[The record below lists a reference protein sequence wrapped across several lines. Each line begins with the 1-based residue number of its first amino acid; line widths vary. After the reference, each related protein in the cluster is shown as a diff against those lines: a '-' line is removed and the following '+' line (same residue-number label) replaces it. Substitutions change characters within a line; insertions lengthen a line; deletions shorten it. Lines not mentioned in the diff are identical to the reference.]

1 MRCGG
6 GGMITINDWMQIKPK
21 RVRFIELDVCN
32 NSRVENEIVR
42 DETTEQECVE
52 IINKY
57 AQRNFYMIE
66 ILNIENELYYH
77 VYFKDNA
84 TVKYS

>member
-1 MRCGG
+1 
-6 GGMITINDWMQIKPK
+6 MITINDWMQIKPK

-32 NSRVENEIVR
+32 NSRVEDEIVR

-57 AQRNFYMIE
+57 AERNIYMIE

-77 VYFKDNA
+77 VYYKDNTA
-84 TVKYS
+84 VKYE

>member
-1 MRCGG
+1 
-6 GGMITINDWMQIKPK
+6 MITINDWLQIKPK

-57 AQRNFYMIE
+57 AERNFYMIE

-77 VYFKDNA
+77 VYFKDNG
-84 TVKYS
+84 VIKYD

>member
-1 MRCGG
+1 
-6 GGMITINDWMQIKPK
+6 MITINDWLQIKPK

-57 AQRNFYMIE
+57 AERNIYMIE

-77 VYFKDNA
+77 VYFKDNG
-84 TVKYS
+84 TVKYE

>member
-1 MRCGG
+1 
-6 GGMITINDWMQIKPK
+6 MITINDWMQIKPK
-21 RVRFIELDVCN
+21 RIRFIELDVCN
-32 NSRVENEIVR
+32 NSRVESEIVR

-57 AQRNFYMIE
+57 AERNFYMIE

-77 VYFKDNA
+77 VYYKNNRVIEFD
-84 TVKYS
+84 

>member
-1 MRCGG
+1 
-6 GGMITINDWMQIKPK
+6 MITINDWLQIKPK

-32 NSRVENEIVR
+32 NSRVEDEIVR

-57 AQRNFYMIE
+57 AERNIYMIE

-77 VYFKDNA
+77 VYYKDNA
-84 TVKYS
+84 IVKYE

>member
-1 MRCGG
+1 
-6 GGMITINDWMQIKPK
+6 MITINDWMQIKPK
-21 RVRFIELDVCN
+21 RIRFIELDVCN
-32 NSRVENEIVR
+32 NSRVESEIVR

-57 AQRNFYMIE
+57 AERNFYMIE

-77 VYFKDNA
+77 VYYKNNGVIEFD
-84 TVKYS
+84 

>member
-1 MRCGG
+1 
-6 GGMITINDWMQIKPK
+6 MITINDWLQIKPK

-32 NSRVENEIVR
+32 NSMVEDEIVR

-57 AQRNFYMIE
+57 AERNFYMIE

-77 VYFKDNA
+77 VYYKDNA
-84 TVKYS
+84 IVKYE

>member
-1 MRCGG
+1 MWSGG
-6 GGMITINDWMQIKPK
+6 KGMITINDWMQIKPK
-21 RVRFIELDVCN
+21 RIRFIELDVCN

-77 VYFKDNA
+77 VYYKDNGA
-84 TVKYS
+84 VKYS

>member
-1 MRCGG
+1 
-6 GGMITINDWMQIKPK
+6 MITINDWMQIKPK

-32 NSRVENEIVR
+32 NSRVEDEIVR

-57 AQRNFYMIE
+57 AERNIYMIE
-66 ILNIENELYYH
+66 ILNIKDELYYH
-77 VYFKDNA
+77 VYYKDNG
-84 TVKYS
+84 TVKYE

>member
-1 MRCGG
+1 
-6 GGMITINDWMQIKPK
+6 MITINDWMQIKPK

-84 TVKYS
+84 TVNIAK

>member
-1 MRCGG
+1 
-6 GGMITINDWMQIKPK
+6 MITINDWMQIKPK
-21 RVRFIELDVCN
+21 RIRFIELDVCN
-32 NSRVENEIVR
+32 NSRVESEIVR

-57 AQRNFYMIE
+57 AERNFYMIE

-77 VYFKDNA
+77 VYFKDNG
-84 TVKYS
+84 VIKYD

>member
-1 MRCGG
+1 
-6 GGMITINDWMQIKPK
+6 MITINDWLQIKPK

-32 NSRVENEIVR
+32 NSRVEDEIVR

-57 AQRNFYMIE
+57 AERNFYMIE

-77 VYFKDNA
+77 VYYKDNA
-84 TVKYS
+84 IVKYE

>member
-1 MRCGG
+1 
-6 GGMITINDWMQIKPK
+6 MITINDWMQIKPK

-57 AQRNFYMIE
+57 AERNFYMIE

-77 VYFKDNA
+77 VYYKDNG
-84 TVKYS
+84 VIKYD

>member
-1 MRCGG
+1 
-6 GGMITINDWMQIKPK
+6 MITINDWMQIKPK

-32 NSRVENEIVR
+32 NSRVESEIVR
-42 DETTEQECVE
+42 DETTEQECIE

-57 AQRNFYMIE
+57 KERNFYMIE

-77 VYFKDNA
+77 VYYKNNGIIEFD
-84 TVKYS
+84 

>member
-1 MRCGG
+1 
-6 GGMITINDWMQIKPK
+6 MITINDWMQIKPK

-57 AQRNFYMIE
+57 AERNFYMIE

-77 VYFKDNA
+77 VYFKDNG

>member
-1 MRCGG
+1 
-6 GGMITINDWMQIKPK
+6 MITINDWMQIKPK

-32 NSRVENEIVR
+32 NSRVEDEIVR

-57 AQRNFYMIE
+57 AERNFYMIE

-77 VYFKDNA
+77 VYFKDNG
-84 TVKYS
+84 VIKYD

>member
-1 MRCGG
+1 
-6 GGMITINDWMQIKPK
+6 MITINDWLQIKPK

-32 NSRVENEIVR
+32 NSRVEDEIVR

-57 AQRNFYMIE
+57 AERNFYMIE

-77 VYFKDNA
+77 VYYKDNG
-84 TVKYS
+84 TVKYE

>member
-1 MRCGG
+1 
-6 GGMITINDWMQIKPK
+6 MITINDWMQIKPK

-32 NSRVENEIVR
+32 NSRVESEIVR

-57 AQRNFYMIE
+57 AERDFYMME

-77 VYFKDNA
+77 VYYKNNGVIEFD
-84 TVKYS
+84 

>member
-1 MRCGG
+1 
-6 GGMITINDWMQIKPK
+6 MITINDWMQIKPK

-77 VYFKDNA
+77 VYYKDNG

>member
-1 MRCGG
+1 
-6 GGMITINDWMQIKPK
+6 MITINDWLQIKPK

-32 NSRVENEIVR
+32 NSSVKDEIIR

-57 AQRNFYMIE
+57 AERNFYMIE

-77 VYFKDNA
+77 VYYKDNA
-84 TVKYS
+84 TVKYE

>member
-1 MRCGG
+1 
-6 GGMITINDWMQIKPK
+6 MITINDWMQIKPK

-32 NSRVENEIVR
+32 NSSVKDEIVR

-57 AQRNFYMIE
+57 AERNFYMIE

-84 TVKYS
+84 TVKYE

>member
-1 MRCGG
+1 
-6 GGMITINDWMQIKPK
+6 MITINDWMQIKPK

-32 NSRVENEIVR
+32 NSRVESEIVR

-57 AQRNFYMIE
+57 AERDFYMME

-77 VYFKDNA
+77 IYFKDNG
-84 TVKYS
+84 VIKYD

>member
-1 MRCGG
+1 
-6 GGMITINDWMQIKPK
+6 MITINDWMQIKPK

-32 NSRVENEIVR
+32 NSRVEDEIVR

-57 AQRNFYMIE
+57 AERNFYMIE

-77 VYFKDNA
+77 VYYKDNG
-84 TVKYS
+84 VIKYD

>member
-1 MRCGG
+1 
-6 GGMITINDWMQIKPK
+6 MITINDWMQIKPK

-32 NSRVENEIVR
+32 NSRVESEIVR
-42 DETTEQECVE
+42 DETTEQECIE

-57 AQRNFYMIE
+57 KERNFYMIE

-77 VYFKDNA
+77 VYFKDNG
-84 TVKYS
+84 VIKYD

>member
-1 MRCGG
+1 
-6 GGMITINDWMQIKPK
+6 MITINDWMQIKPK

-77 VYFKDNA
+77 VYYKDNG
-84 TVKYS
+84 VIKYD

>member
-1 MRCGG
+1 
-6 GGMITINDWMQIKPK
+6 MITINDWLQIKPK

-32 NSRVENEIVR
+32 NSRVEDEIVR

-57 AQRNFYMIE
+57 AERNIYMIE
-66 ILNIENELYYH
+66 ILNIKDELYYH
-77 VYFKDNA
+77 VYYKDNG
-84 TVKYS
+84 TVKYE

>member
-1 MRCGG
+1 
-6 GGMITINDWMQIKPK
+6 MITINDWMQIKPK

-32 NSRVENEIVR
+32 NSGVENEIVR
-42 DETTEQECVE
+42 DETTEQECIE

-57 AQRNFYMIE
+57 AERNFYMIE

-77 VYFKDNA
+77 VYFKDNT

>member
-1 MRCGG
+1 
-6 GGMITINDWMQIKPK
+6 MITINDWMQIKPK

-32 NSRVENEIVR
+32 NSRVESEIVR

-57 AQRNFYMIE
+57 AERNFYMME

-77 VYFKDNA
+77 VYYKNNG
-84 TVKYS
+84 VIKYD

>member
-1 MRCGG
+1 
-6 GGMITINDWMQIKPK
+6 MITINDWLQIKPK

-32 NSRVENEIVR
+32 NSRVEDEIVR

-57 AQRNFYMIE
+57 AERNIYMIE

-77 VYFKDNA
+77 VYYKDNA
-84 TVKYS
+84 TVKYE

>member
-1 MRCGG
+1 
-6 GGMITINDWMQIKPK
+6 MITINDWMQIKPK

-32 NSRVENEIVR
+32 NSRVEDEIVR

-57 AQRNFYMIE
+57 AERNIYMIE

-77 VYFKDNA
+77 VYFKDNG
-84 TVKYS
+84 VIKYD

>member
-1 MRCGG
+1 
-6 GGMITINDWMQIKPK
+6 MITINDWLQIKPK

-32 NSRVENEIVR
+32 NSRVEDEIVR

-57 AQRNFYMIE
+57 AERNIYMIE
-66 ILNIENELYYH
+66 ILNIKDELYYH
-77 VYFKDNA
+77 VY
-84 TVKYS
+84 

>member
-1 MRCGG
+1 
-6 GGMITINDWMQIKPK
+6 MITINDWLQIKPK

-57 AQRNFYMIE
+57 AERNIYMIE
-66 ILNIENELYYH
+66 ILNIKDELYYH
-77 VYFKDNA
+77 VYYKDNA
-84 TVKYS
+84 TIKYE

>member
-1 MRCGG
+1 
-6 GGMITINDWMQIKPK
+6 MITINDWMQIKPK

-32 NSRVENEIVR
+32 NSRVESEIVR

-57 AQRNFYMIE
+57 AERNFYMIE

>member
-1 MRCGG
+1 
-6 GGMITINDWMQIKPK
+6 MITINDWLQIKPK

-32 NSRVENEIVR
+32 NSRLVDEIIR

-57 AQRNFYMIE
+57 AERNFYMIE

-84 TVKYS
+84 TVKYE

>member
-1 MRCGG
+1 
-6 GGMITINDWMQIKPK
+6 MITINDWMQIKPK

-32 NSRVENEIVR
+32 NSRVESEIVR
-42 DETTEQECVE
+42 DETTEQECIE

-57 AQRNFYMIE
+57 AERNFYMIE

-77 VYFKDNA
+77 VYFKDNG
-84 TVKYS
+84 VINYD

>member
-1 MRCGG
+1 
-6 GGMITINDWMQIKPK
+6 MITINDWMQIKPK

-32 NSRVENEIVR
+32 NSRVEDEIVR
-42 DETTEQECVE
+42 GETTAQECIE
-52 IINKY
+52 ISKKY
-57 AQRNFYMIE
+57 EQRNFYMIE